1 MLDQDVSLS
10 KLAAITQN
18 YTGAEIEAVVKNACA
33 YAMTKGNDVM
43 DFTKN
48 FTLKKGTTVNM
59 HDFVKAIEE
68 VPPSFGCDQ

>member
-1 MLDQDVSLS
+1 M
-10 KLAAITQN
+10 
-18 YTGAEIEAVVKNACA
+18 VKNACA

-59 HDFVKAIEE
+59 HDFMKAIKEI
-68 VPPSFGCDQ
+68 PPSFGCDQ